1 MAGLNGVP
9 TSGGL
14 RGSGTNAGA
23 SLSTSTTS
31 IEGGAV
37 DAGKTV
43 ILKCIF
49 QMCFW
54 LRLLVSLGPLGASS
68 ESDVSSF
75 HMYFSIK
82 NYVMYFIPFFAT
94 SSSMHE
100 SELH

>member
-1 MAGLNGVP
+1 MLLSEDMAGLNGVP

-14 RGSGTNAGA
+14 RGSGANAGAGA

-31 IEGGAV
+31 IEGGTV

-68 ESDVSSF
+68 ESVSSF
-75 HMYFSIK
+75 HMYLNTSI
-82 NYVMYFIPFFAT
+82 
-94 SSSMHE
+94 
-100 SELH
+100 